1 MTPVMVGVGFPAW
14 LLELEARLRPT
25 AGSALLWGR
34 HALHWAA
41 AHTGLPVIVV
51 AAIALIVAWRVA
63 RRTWHIAFE
72 LALAL
77 AVLLV
82 ATHLGWIRW

>member
-1 MTPVMVGVGFPAW
+1 MVVPSW
-14 LLELEARLRPT
+14 LLQLE
-25 AGSALLWGR
+25 GSARPYADAARASSR
-34 HALHWAA
+34 HVLKWASVR
-41 AHTGLPVIVV
+41 TGLPVIVV
-51 AAIALIVAWRVA
+51 AALGVVLAWRVG

-82 ATHLGWIRW
+82 ATRFGWIRW